1 VSASA
6 RLRAQA
12 TSQASVSLAPDGS
25 SLLGATGLPDLRYV
39 PSQVLVRFRT
49 GAPVAVLPGSGR
61 ARALAAN
68 LNLHLVDTPPGL
80 SVAETARRYRTNP
93 NVLYAEPD
101 YLVTALA
108 TPTDPLW
115 AQQWDMTKISAPTA
129 WDSQTDASDLIV
141 AVIDTGI
148 DYTHPDLQGNLWVNP
163 ADGVSHGY
171 TCMGGACTVG
181 GLDDHGHGTH
191 VAGAIG
197 ARANNGEGIAGINW
211 QVKLASFKF
220 LGSGGSGSISDAIL
234 SFQKIKD
241 LKNLG
246 NNFRLTNN
254 SWGGGGYSQALQDA
268 MAELETL
275 GIVNVCAAG
284 NSGVNAD
291 ISPMYPAAYDNRGI
305 ISVLAS
311 DSSDFGAGF
320 TNYGLATVDL
330 AAPGVN
336 TLSSVPIGSCSLCD
350 ASHYKLLSGTSMASP
365 HVAGVLAAMIHRNQ
379 ALTAHQARDVVL
391 DQASYDPLSEARAQ
405 STSTGGRL
413 NFYKAITNPKLTSP
427 GVLNNFPTLTVGANV
442 FASAGS
448 LVTLSATASDV
459 DGDALRMSWAKSSA
473 SLWLFGSMLNSLFPN
488 PSGNPFSF
496 TAPSLARAASVP
508 YAASVADNR
517 GGGATGSQIVT
528 VSPLASP
535 GSPPVGTLSLSATD
549 APVGS
554 TITIN
559 FPVTDPDGSGTPLWD
574 LWSSGLNGA
583 SGTCCYSGSSAAR
596 TFNTAGVYRISTQAI
611 DRRLDLS
618 ARSTALLRIGG
629 VAGTPPLAGAVLDKL
644 SGPAPLT
651 VNIDMGASND
661 PDGTITNYFYSCGGG
676 GFTPGSTSPQGSC
689 SYTNPGTYWLLLQ
702 VRDNTGLM
710 DLLSA
715 YVVVTPPGG
724 GGGDTTPPTVNLTS
738 PANGASVSGTVAVSA
753 TADDLSGVSKVEF
766 YRDSGVLIG
775 TDLSPSGTTYSV
787 DWNTAGLPGAH
798 TLYARATDTAGNT
811 ATSGSVS
818 VTVSATPPSVSIASP
833 ANGAQVTRKSTV
845 TITASPSA
853 GSYPVSRV
861 EFFVGSNLSCTDTT
875 SPYTCAWKV
884 PAAAGKT
891 YQLKATVYDTG
902 GQSATSPTVTVT
914 SK

>member
-1 VSASA
+1 
-6 RLRAQA
+6 
-12 TSQASVSLAPDGS
+12 
-25 SLLGATGLPDLRYV
+25 
-39 PSQVLVRFRT
+39 
-49 GAPVAVLPGSGR
+49 
-61 ARALAAN
+61 
-68 LNLHLVDTPPGL
+68 
-80 SVAETARRYRTNP
+80 
-93 NVLYAEPD
+93 
-101 YLVTALA
+101 
-108 TPTDPLW
+108 
-115 AQQWDMTKISAPTA
+115 
-129 WDSQTDASDLIV
+129 
-141 AVIDTGI
+141 
-148 DYTHPDLQGNLWVNP
+148 
-163 ADGVSHGY
+163 
-171 TCMGGACTVG
+171 
-181 GLDDHGHGTH
+181 
-191 VAGAIG
+191 
-197 ARANNGEGIAGINW
+197 
-211 QVKLASFKF
+211 
-220 LGSGGSGSISDAIL
+220 
-234 SFQKIKD
+234 
-241 LKNLG
+241 
-246 NNFRLTNN
+246 
-254 SWGGGGYSQALQDA
+254 
-268 MAELETL
+268 
-275 GIVNVCAAG
+275 
-284 NSGVNAD
+284 
-291 ISPMYPAAYDNRGI
+291 
-305 ISVLAS
+305 
-311 DSSDFGAGF
+311 
-320 TNYGLATVDL
+320 
-330 AAPGVN
+330 
-336 TLSSVPIGSCSLCD
+336 
-350 ASHYKLLSGTSMASP
+350 
-365 HVAGVLAAMIHRNQ
+365 
-379 ALTAHQARDVVL
+379 
-391 DQASYDPLSEARAQ
+391 
-405 STSTGGRL
+405 
-413 NFYKAITNPKLTSP
+413 
-427 GVLNNFPTLTVGANV
+427 
-442 FASAGS
+442 
-448 LVTLSATASDV
+448 
-459 DGDALRMSWAKSSA
+459 
-473 SLWLFGSMLNSLFPN
+473 
-488 PSGNPFSF
+488 
-496 TAPSLARAASVP
+496 
-508 YAASVADNR
+508 
-517 GGGATGSQIVT
+517 
-528 VSPLASP
+528 
-535 GSPPVGTLSLSATD
+535 
-549 APVGS
+549 
-554 TITIN
+554 
-559 FPVTDPDGSGTPLWD
+559 
-574 LWSSGLNGA
+574 LNGA